1 MLSDWYDLERPA
13 RKERI
18 EAILTFLPDLFIC
31 AAGFEKGLSTGGRVR
46 EEMSRPCKLFLISFL
61 SREFPLIFV
70 FCVCLFF
77 FFFLFHPDL
86 FRLGNAGWA
95 ERNRETEREKRIEKK
110 RELREKTRDFVVLDV
125 ALATTSMQYQT
136 TQH

>member
-77 FFFLFHPDL
+77 FFFYSTRIYFV
-86 FRLGNAGWA
+86 WA
-95 ERNRETEREKRIEKK
+95 MRVGQKETERQREK
-110 RELREKTRDFVVLDV
+110 RELRKREN
-125 ALATTSMQYQT
+125 
-136 TQH
+136 